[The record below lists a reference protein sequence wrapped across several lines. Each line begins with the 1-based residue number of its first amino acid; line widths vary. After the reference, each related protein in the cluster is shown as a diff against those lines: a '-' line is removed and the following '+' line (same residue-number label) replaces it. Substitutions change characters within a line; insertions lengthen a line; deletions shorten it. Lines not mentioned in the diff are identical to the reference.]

1 MIKLKSLLFENK
13 ILVPRRSPEERE
25 KTLIAEHYRFIQ
37 RYIREGCR
45 GDLNLTRSPMKIL
58 PDNLTHVG
66 GDLSLI
72 NSKIEDLNNLE
83 RIDGWLN
90 LYECNNLK
98 SFGKLREVK
107 GYIDLSHT
115 SITKIPDFIVNVNG
129 DLGLNELEIEDLNN
143 VERVNGTLYLS
154 YTSNLKSLGNLK
166 YVRGNLYLEKSNIL
180 KIMTIKDIR
189 RQVQIGGSI
198 IHDKI

>member
-1 MIKLKSLLFENK
+1 MVKLKSLLYENK

-25 KTLIAEHYRFIQ
+25 KTHIAEHYRIIQ
-37 RYIREGCR
+37 RYIRDGCR
-45 GDLNLTRSPMKIL
+45 GSLNLAKSPIKIL

-66 GDLSLI
+66 GHLSLYE
-72 NSKIEDLNNLE
+72 SKIEDLNNLDKV
-83 RIDGWLN
+83 DGY
-90 LYECNNLK
+90 LYLSVCKNLK

-107 GYIDLSHT
+107 E
-115 SITKIPDFIVNVNG
+115 SIFFSKTLLTKVPDFIVNVNG

-180 KIMTIKDIR
+180 NIISVSDIKEKID
-189 RQVQIGGSI
+189 IGGLI
-198 IHDKI
+198 F

>member
-1 MIKLKSLLFENK
+1 MIKLKSLLFESK
-13 ILVPRRSPEERE
+13 ILIPRRTPKERE
-25 KTLIAEHYRFIQ
+25 KTLIAEHYRIIQ
-37 RYIREGCR
+37 RYIKDGCQ
-45 GDLNLTRSPMKIL
+45 GNLDLRNSPIKIL

-66 GDLSLI
+66 GHLSLYD
-72 NSKIEDLNNLE
+72 SKIEDLNNLE
-83 RIDGWLN
+83 KVDRSLILSV
-90 LYECNNLK
+90 CKNLK

-107 GYIDLSHT
+107 E
-115 SITKIPDFIVNVNG
+115 SIFFSKTLLTKVPDFIVNVNG

-180 KIMTIKDIR
+180 NIISVSDIKEKID
-189 RQVQIGGSI
+189 IGGLI
-198 IHDKI
+198 F